1 MTAFPGK
8 LSALLAPQERFEKLR
23 DAAMFRAGASLCD
36 LAYANPQDGVLPE
49 VRQILQDALA
59 SNRSLGLQYSPYG
72 GATIARRAIADK
84 LSRTHG
90 RQFAWRDVVM
100 TPGAMAALCVA
111 FRCLENGDHE
121 GEVLVITPCWMDYFL
136 YLENLGIKWRAVPL
150 NAAHRL
156 DIAAIRAAL
165 RPATRAVVLSQPAN
179 PTGVLYSAEELQEL
193 AAVLRE
199 QVSPPLWISDECH
212 REMLFEGR
220 RFTSPA
226 AVYERTCVVYSFGKS
241 LFIQGQR
248 VGYLAVS
255 RAMPDGPA
263 FAADALR
270 AVRAMGF
277 CAPNA
282 LMQLAV
288 PKLLDVV
295 VDVAWIEH
303 RSRRIERGLTQA
315 GYDVVHPDG
324 TFFLYVA
331 APDDDDFAFAE
342 TLASQGVLVMPSSL
356 FHQRGYCRLSVTAT
370 DTMIDVAL
378 GKLAKIQRIVA

>member
-1 MTAFPGK
+1 MTAFTGK
-8 LSALLAPQERFEKLR
+8 LNALLAPQERFEKLR
-23 DAAMFRAGASLCD
+23 DTTVFRAGRSLCD
-36 LAYANPQDGVLPE
+36 LAYANPYDGVLPQ

-59 SNRSLGLQYSPYG
+59 SNRSLDLQYSPYG
-72 GATIARRAIADK
+72 GATLARRAIADK

-90 RQFAWRDVVM
+90 GQFAWRDVVM

-111 FRCLENGDHE
+111 FRCLDDVNHE

-165 RPATRAVVLSQPAN
+165 RPATRAVLLSQPAN
-179 PTGVLYSAEELQEL
+179 PTGILYTAEELQEL

-199 QVSPPLWISDECH
+199 QDSPPLWISDECH

-220 RFTSPA
+220 KFTSPA
-226 AVYERTCVVYSFGKS
+226 AVYARTCVVYSFGKS
-241 LFIQGQR
+241 LFMQGQR
-248 VGYLAVS
+248 MGYLAVS

-263 FAADALR
+263 FVADALR

-282 LMQLAV
+282 LMQLAL
-288 PKLLDVV
+288 PKLLDIAT
-295 VDVAWIEH
+295 DVAWIEQ
-303 RSRRIERGLTQA
+303 RSRRMARGLAQA
-315 GYDVVHPDG
+315 GYDVVRPDG

-331 APDDDDFAFAE
+331 VPDADDFEFAE
-342 TLASQGVLVMPSSL
+342 MLARQGVLVMPSSL

-370 DTMIDVAL
+370 DAMIDVAL
-378 GKLAKIQRIVA
+378 GKLAQLQRIVA